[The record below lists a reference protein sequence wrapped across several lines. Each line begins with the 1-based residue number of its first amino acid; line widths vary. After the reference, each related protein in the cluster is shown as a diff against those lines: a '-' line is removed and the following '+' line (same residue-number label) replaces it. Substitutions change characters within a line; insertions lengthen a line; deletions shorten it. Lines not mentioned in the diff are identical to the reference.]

1 MKKILIIMI
10 MLISVISCELFDA
23 KTWDEA
29 EEWAKERGRECY
41 KERGYYYCED
51 TKYEI
56 KPAYKISRKNKK
68 LWRLGKRLS
77 ERSEFDVFP
86 P

>member
-51 TKYEI
+51 TK
-56 KPAYKISRKNKK
+56 
-68 LWRLGKRLS
+68 
-77 ERSEFDVFP
+77 
-86 P
+86 